1 MKGQPVLFTGKT
13 QVLEAYASNDYIP
26 WAILVGKEIFT
37 AFPQNDEPTAYAQLA
52 AALDLLEKGGSQGI
66 MTLRVY
72 PNETEDICY
81 STTPVRG
88 FNFKLY
94 GENASPWHRDQQIIN
109 DLREQNTR
117 LAQALE
123 KGLEEEHEK
132 EGAPSF
138 IGSLSAGLG
147 AILNHPD
154 MQQMIIAGIAKGV
167 GMFSQKVSSMF
178 GKTAQV
184 AGVQAEGGISPEQ
197 AKRVDEALDILEGV
211 DPLLGDHLLKLAG
224 IAKNNPG
231 TYSMMLGM
239 LDKM

>member
-1 MKGQPVLFTGKT
+1 MKGQAVLFTGKT
-13 QVLEAYASNDYIP
+13 QVLEAYANNDYIP

-37 AFPQNDEPTAYAQLA
+37 AFPGDNEQDAYADLA
-52 AALDLLEKGGSQGI
+52 SALDLLEKGGSQGI

-72 PNETEDICY
+72 PNDVGDICY
-81 STTPVRG
+81 STSPVRG

-94 GENASPWHRDQQIIN
+94 GENASPWHQSQQIIN

-117 LAQALE
+117 LAHALE
-123 KGLEEEHEK
+123 KGIEEEHER

-138 IGSLSAGLG
+138 MGSLTAGIG
-147 AILNHPD
+147 ALLSHPD
-154 MQQMIIAGIAKGV
+154 MQQMIIAGIAQGV
-167 GMFSQKVSSMF
+167 GKLTQKVSSMF
-178 GKTAQV
+178 TRNAQV
-184 AGVQAEGGISPEQ
+184 AGVQTEGGISPEQ
-197 AKRVDEALDILEGV
+197 AKKVDEALDVLETV